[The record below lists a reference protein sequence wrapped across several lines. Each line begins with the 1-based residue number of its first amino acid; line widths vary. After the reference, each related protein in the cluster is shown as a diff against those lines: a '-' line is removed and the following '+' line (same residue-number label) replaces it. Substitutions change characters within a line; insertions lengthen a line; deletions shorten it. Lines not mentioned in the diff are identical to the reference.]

1 MSKIKLKLFD
11 KFFSQKD
18 RLSNKEDYQKST
30 NNKTYFS
37 NVVPPIN
44 KNKENINNYDFN
56 EMNYNQKNYDGKNMQ
71 VTSSYIIPLQEKKTV
86 LINET
91 FTKAKDMYYDQ
102 SQTFNTME
110 IVSYKNTFK
119 IPKPISREIKS
130 EKLKQ
135 LILLFIGVITLIIAS
150 TFIGLYFV
158 GMVNIKIIPNPVIT
172 IPLAIFALTIILI
185 NIIEFVTLRREVE
198 LYIGRTLKGSLLP
211 PNFIIRNY
219 RKIHANLIIIN
230 WLSISSYIV
239 LGIIISIM
247 FLISGQKLTFIIQ
260 KWTVN
265 IPDIINYAITLTIIL
280 CFILF
285 IHMINIVI
293 FKFRKRNIISYYG
306 YEIINPQELS
316 EYKKKINRICMIITI
331 GFASLIFFA
340 IVIPIFVLKRRK
352 KKS

>member
-1 MSKIKLKLFD
+1 MSKIKFKLFD
-11 KFFSQKD
+11 KFFSQKN
-18 RLSNKEDYQKST
+18 RLSDKEGYQKST
-30 NNKTYFS
+30 NNNTYFS

-44 KNKENINNYDFN
+44 KNKENIHNSDFN
-56 EMNYNQKNYDGKNMQ
+56 ENDYNEKKYDGKNIQ

-86 LINET
+86 PINEN
-91 FTKAKDMYYDQ
+91 FTKEKDMYYDQ
-102 SQTFNTME
+102 PQTFNTME
-110 IVSYKNTFK
+110 IVSYKNSFK

-135 LILLFIGVITLIIAS
+135 LILLFIGVMTLIIAS
-150 TFIGLYFV
+150 TFIGLYF
-158 GMVNIKIIPNPVIT
+158 GMINIKIIPHPVIT
-172 IPLAIFALTIILI
+172 IPLAIIALTIILI
-185 NIIEFVTLRREVE
+185 NIIEFVTLRREVD
-198 LYIGRTLKGSLLP
+198 LYIERTLKGSLLP

-230 WLSISSYIV
+230 WISISSYIV
-239 LGIIISIM
+239 LGIIIGIM

-265 IPDIINYAITLTIIL
+265 VPDIIKDAITLTIIL
-280 CFILF
+280 GVILF

-306 YEIINPQELS
+306 YEIINPQELNQ
-316 EYKKKINRICMIITI
+316 YKKKINRICMIITI
-331 GFASLIFFA
+331 GFTALIFFA

-352 KKS
+352 KK